1 MKIYK
6 CPRCGRKYRESEL
19 VKTKCSENEVG
30 WEIVKLCPKC
40 IRKRKPEVV
49 ELEEVKKED

>member
-1 MKIYK
+1 MKIYR
-6 CPRCGRKYRESEL
+6 CPRCGRKYLETEL